1 MLCSII
7 LLQQCKDMISAV
19 NHIHWAEKDCFIF
32 FLFAF
37 FSISDISKDI
47 NSWNNSHKQ
56 KYIHL
61 LQNII
66 NSPIAWRL
74 NFIKAK
80 FEISY
85 PQKSFSF
92 LVTLNP
98 LMINVLY
105 ISQIQSHFLSLACK
119 NLIFKDSLRSFSEW
133 NFLF

>member
-7 LLQQCKDMISAV
+7 LLQQWKNTISAV

-66 NSPIAWRL
+66 NSPTAWCL

-80 FEISY
+80 FEISWT
-85 PQKSFSF
+85 QKSFSF

-105 ISQIQSHFLSLACK
+105 MSQIQSHFLSLACK
-119 NLIFKDSLRSFSEW
+119 NLIFKDSLHSFSEW